1 MAIFVRPATWS
12 YDIDLFRAAAAD
24 EDELEAMLAAIA
36 TADQALW
43 VVESDERPVA
53 FAWTATEPGRVRL
66 LRLHVKEGEDAL
78 PLLEPLLER
87 IREEAEQDVRLEAPA
102 IALGGIDNAVLT
114 ALGLR

>member
-1 MAIFVRPATWS
+1 MAVFVRPATWS
-12 YDIDLFRAAAAD
+12 YDIELFRSAAAD

-53 FAWTATEPGRVRL
+53 FAWAKSEPDRVRL
-66 LRLHVKEGEDAL
+66 LRLHVKPGEEAL
-78 PLLEPLLER
+78 PLLEPLVER
-87 IREEAEQDVRLEAPA
+87 IREEAGQNVRLETDAGA
-102 IALGGIDNAVLT
+102 VDGVDDAVLT